1 MTTNYNPNDGKVLE
15 LKTMSDF
22 NTAISTSGA
31 KVMCVCYHNVI
42 PLTEKDFDGMKSSY
56 SNVCLFKVNTLNSD
70 DIRNKYADE
79 GNKPYF
85 KFYKYGS
92 KIDEVAYK
100 SNWAHKPDI
109 INAL

>member
-22 NTAISTSGA
+22 NTAISTSGS
-31 KVMCVCYHNVI
+31 KVMCVCYHNGN
-42 PLTEKDFDGMKSSY
+42 PEPEKDFDGMKSSY

-70 DIRNKYADE
+70 DIRNKYAD
-79 GNKPYF
+79 GGPKPYF